1 MNTRAENIAYQHMC
15 VPPSV
20 MILSGH
26 PFDQEMCVK
35 GEHPKSRYDI
45 YFLYHSDDNEI
56 AGRLLM
62 ELQTQGF
69 SVFDCHRDIKP
80 GGSVIG

>member
-69 SVFDCHRDIKP
+69 SVF
-80 GGSVIG
+80 VIVI